1 MTRDQPVVA
10 IYPGSFDPVTKGH
23 EDVAR
28 RSLRIVDRVIVA
40 VAHTATQ
47 VKGGLF
53 NYSERMEMLQEVFAN
68 DERIEVLEFDGLL
81 VDVARDLGAHVV
93 IRGLRAVSDFEY
105 EFQMAQM
112 NRELW
117 SEVETIFLTPD
128 QRYSFLSASLVR
140 EVARLDGDVSRFVSG
155 SVLERLKGAFGG
167 VTLPETRTRDPRPLS
182 GGWWSRPGVESI
194 SPWH

>member
-47 VKGGLF
+47 VKGSLF
-53 NYSERMEMLQEVFAN
+53 NYSERMEMLQEVFAD

-155 SVLERLKGAFGG
+155 SVLERLKGAFRRGDSA
-167 VTLPETRTRDPRPLS
+167 RD
-182 GGWWSRPGVESI
+182 EDA
-194 SPWH
+194 

>member
-1 MTRDQPVVA
+1 MMRDQSVVA
-10 IYPGSFDPVTKGH
+10 IYPGSFDPITKGH

-28 RSLRIVDRVIVA
+28 RSLQIVDRVIVA

-47 VKGGLF
+47 IKGSLF
-53 NYSERMEMLQEVFAN
+53 SPSERVEMIQEVFA
-68 DERIEVLEFDGLL
+68 DEERIEAAEFEGLL
-81 VDVARDLGAHVV
+81 VNVARDLGAQVV

-117 SEVETIFLTPD
+117 SDMETIFLTPD

-140 EVARLDGDVSRFVSG
+140 EVARLDGDVSSFVSG
-155 SVLERLKGAFGG
+155 SVLKRLEGM
-167 VTLPETRTRDPRPLS
+167 LRE
-182 GGWWSRPGVESI
+182 
-194 SPWH
+194 